1 MDFETIFFFT
11 FSTIAITSAIFVI
24 YSTNT
29 IYSAFFLILVF
40 TNSTGLLLISEV
52 EFLSI
57 MLIIIYVGAI
67 TVLFLFVIM
76 MIDVNVLIDKN
87 KINNNLGYL
96 PIIFLISF
104 IFFLETFLMFSKV
117 FTSYYHLI
125 NNSFFTQKVNTLFFF
140 RDSFQGNF
148 EIFVEVKPFL
158 KNFINQLDLITNIE
172 TIGQILYSYYSF
184 FFIVAGIIL
193 LIALIGAVTLT
204 KKEKK
209 KRFKQNIY
217 KQLSRNSLKAIFNVN
232 SIKSFNKN

>member
-1 MDFETIFFFT
+1 MNFETLFFYT
-11 FSTIAITSAIFVI
+11 FSTIALTSAIFVI

-40 TNSTGLLLISEV
+40 INSTGLLILSEV

-67 TVLFLFVIM
+67 TVLFIFVIM
-76 MIDVNVLIDKN
+76 MLDINILIDKN
-87 KINNNLGYL
+87 KIDNNFGYL

-104 IFFLETFLMFSKV
+104 IFFLETFIVFSKI

-125 NNSFFTQKVNTLFFF
+125 NNSLFTQKYQVLF
-140 RDSFQGNF
+140 SFLPEKPNNIYIYF
-148 EIFVEVKPFL
+148 NVKPFL
-158 KNFINQLDLITNIE
+158 KRFITQLDSITNIE

-184 FFIVAGIIL
+184 FFLLSGIIL
-193 LIALIGAVTLT
+193 LIALIGSVTLT

-209 KRFKQNIY
+209 KKLKQNIY

-232 SIKSFNKN
+232 SAKFF

>member
-1 MDFETIFFFT
+1 MNFETIFYFL
-11 FSTIAITSAIFVI
+11 FSSIALTSAIFVI

-40 TNSTGLLLISEV
+40 TSTTGLLLISEV

-76 MIDVNVLIDKN
+76 MLDINLLIDN
-87 KINNNLGYL
+87 KKKNLGYI

-104 IFFLETFLMFSKV
+104 TFFLETFLMFNKIFS
-117 FTSYYHLI
+117 SHYSLI
-125 NNSFFTQKVNTLFFF
+125 KKIYFIDISMGEIEKRLGGPVQ
-140 RDSFQGNF
+140 NF
-148 EIFVEVKPFL
+148 IYESTKEIFL
-158 KNFINQLDLITNIE
+158 NQYISKLDSITNIE
-172 TIGQILYSYYSF
+172 TIGQILYTYYAF
-184 FFIVAGIIL
+184 FFLIAGLIL

-209 KRFKQNIY
+209 KHIFLTKNLY
-217 KQLSRNSLKAIFNVN
+217 KQLSRNYLSAIFNT
-232 SIKSFNKN
+232 K

>member
-1 MDFETIFFFT
+1 MNFETLFFFL
-11 FSTIAITSAIFVI
+11 FSSIVLTSAIFVI

-29 IYSAFFLILVF
+29 IYSAFFLILAF

-76 MIDVNVLIDKN
+76 MLDINILIDKN
-87 KINNNLGYL
+87 NSKNFGYL

-104 IFFLETFLMFSKV
+104 VFFLETFLMFSKV
-117 FTSYYHLI
+117 FTTYYHLI
-125 NNSFFTQKVNTLFFF
+125 EQSFYKNDAFY
-140 RDSFQGNF
+140 
-148 EIFVEVKPFL
+148 
-158 KNFINQLDLITNIE
+158 KNFITQLDNITNIE
-172 TIGQILYSYYSF
+172 TIGHVLYTYYAF
-184 FFIVAGIIL
+184 FFLAAGIIL

-209 KRFKQNIY
+209 KENYLTKNIY
-217 KQLSRNSLKAIFNVN
+217 KQLSRNSLKAIFNVKTGN
-232 SIKSFNKN
+232 

>member
-1 MDFETIFFFT
+1 MNFETIFFYT
-11 FSTIAITSAIFVI
+11 FSTIALTSAIFVI

-40 TNSTGLLLISEV
+40 TNSTALLLISEV

-76 MIDVNVLIDKN
+76 MLDVNILIDKN
-87 KINNNLGYL
+87 KINDNFGYL

-104 IFFLETFLMFSKV
+104 IFFIETFIMFSKI
-117 FTSYYHLI
+117 FTTYFHLI
-125 NNSFFTQKVNTLFFF
+125 NNSFFTKKVNTLFFF
-140 RDSFQGNF
+140 HDSMKENF
-148 EIFVEVKPFL
+148 EIFVDVKPFL
-158 KNFINQLDLITNIE
+158 KNFINQLDIITNIE

-184 FFIVAGIIL
+184 FFLVSGIIL

-209 KRFKQNIY
+209 NILKQNIY
-217 KQLSRNSLKAIFNVN
+217 KQLSRNSLKAIFNIN
-232 SIKSFNKN
+232 SMKNI

>member
-1 MDFETIFFFT
+1 MNFETIFFYT
-11 FSTIAITSAIFVI
+11 FSTIALTSAIFVI

-76 MIDVNVLIDKN
+76 MLDVNVLIDKN
-87 KINNNLGYL
+87 KINNNFGYL

-104 IFFLETFLMFSKV
+104 IFFLETFVMFSKV
-117 FTSYYHLI
+117 FTTYYHLL
-125 NNSFFTQKVNTLFFF
+125 NNSFFYQKVSTLFFC
-140 RDSFQGNF
+140 RTSMANTF
-148 EIFVEVKPFL
+148 EIFVDVKPFL
-158 KNFINQLDLITNIE
+158 KNFINQLDNITNIE

-184 FFIVAGIIL
+184 FFLAAGIIL

-209 KRFKQNIY
+209 KQNFKQNIY
-217 KQLSRNSLKAIFNVN
+217 KQLSRNSLKAIFNIH
-232 SIKSFNKN
+232 SGKNV

>member
-1 MDFETIFFFT
+1 LKQFFFL
-11 FSTIAITSAIFVI
+11 FSSIALTSAIFVI

-52 EFLSI
+52 EFISI

-76 MIDVNVLIDKN
+76 MLDINVLIDKN
-87 KINNNLGYL
+87 NNNNFGYL

-104 IFFLETFLMFSKV
+104 VFFLETFVMFSKI
-117 FTSYYHLI
+117 FTTYYHLI
-125 NNSFFTQKVNTLFFF
+125 EQSFFKNDLFY
-140 RDSFQGNF
+140 RQ
-148 EIFVEVKPFL
+148 
-158 KNFINQLDLITNIE
+158 FINQLDTITNIE
-172 TIGQILYSYYSF
+172 TIGQILYSYYAF
-184 FFIVAGIIL
+184 FFLAAGIIL

-209 KRFKQNIY
+209 KQNFLTKNLY
-217 KQLSRNSLKAIFNVN
+217 KQLSRNSLQAVFN
-232 SIKSFNKN
+232 IKNKN

>member
-1 MDFETIFFFT
+1 MNFETIFFYT
-11 FSTIAITSAIFVI
+11 FSTIALTSAIFVI

-76 MIDVNVLIDKN
+76 MLDVNILIDKN
-87 KINNNLGYL
+87 KINDNFGYL

-104 IFFLETFLMFSKV
+104 IFFIETFIMFSKI
-117 FTSYYHLI
+117 FTTYFHLI
-125 NNSFFTQKVNTLFFF
+125 NNSFFTKKVNTLFFF
-140 RDSFQGNF
+140 HDSMKENF
-148 EIFVEVKPFL
+148 EIFVDVKPFL
-158 KNFINQLDLITNIE
+158 KNFINQLDIITNIE

-184 FFIVAGIIL
+184 FFLVSGIIL

-209 KRFKQNIY
+209 NILKQNIY
-217 KQLSRNSLKAIFNVN
+217 KQLSRNSLKAIFNIN
-232 SIKSFNKN
+232 SMKNI

>member
-1 MDFETIFFFT
+1 MNFETLFFYT
-11 FSTIAITSAIFVI
+11 FSTIALTSAIFVI

-40 TNSTGLLLISEV
+40 INSTGLLILSEV

-67 TVLFLFVIM
+67 TVLFIFVIM
-76 MIDVNVLIDKN
+76 MLDINILIDKN
-87 KINNNLGYL
+87 KIDNNFGYL

-104 IFFLETFLMFSKV
+104 IFFLETFIVFSKI

-125 NNSFFTQKVNTLFFF
+125 NNSFFNQKYQVLFSFLPEHPNNIYVYFNVN
-140 RDSFQGNF
+140 
-148 EIFVEVKPFL
+148 PFL
-158 KNFINQLDLITNIE
+158 KRFITQLDTITNIE
-172 TIGQILYSYYSF
+172 TIGQILYSYYTF
-184 FFIVAGIIL
+184 FFLVSGIIL

-204 KKEKK
+204 KKEKRK
-209 KRFKQNIY
+209 IFKQSIY

-232 SIKSFNKN
+232 SRKFS

>member
-1 MDFETIFFFT
+1 MNFETIFFYT
-11 FSTIAITSAIFVI
+11 FSTVALTSAIFVI

-29 IYSAFFLILVF
+29 VYSAFFLILVF

-76 MIDVNVLIDKN
+76 MLDINIFIDKN
-87 KINNNLGYL
+87 KIKNNFGYL

-104 IFFLETFLMFSKV
+104 IFFLETFIMFSKI
-117 FTSYYHLI
+117 FTSYSHLI
-125 NNSFFTQKVNTLFFF
+125 NNSFFTKKVNTLFFF
-140 RDSFQGNF
+140 RDSMKGNF
-148 EIFVEVKPFL
+148 EIFVDVKPFL
-158 KNFINQLDLITNIE
+158 KNFINHLDIITNIE

-184 FFIVAGIIL
+184 FFLVSGIIL
-193 LIALIGAVTLT
+193 LIALIGSVTLT

-209 KRFKQNIY
+209 KKLKQNIY
-217 KQLSRNSLKAIFNVN
+217 KQLSRDSLNAIFNVN
-232 SIKSFNKN
+232 SFKFS